1 MNRPE
6 PPPPPR
12 EIGRAAILVLLVVA
26 AIFLIIFFARN
37 IWHAEELKDDQQSGN
52 NVAENYQGQS
62 NY

>member
-1 MNRPE
+1 MNRAE

-12 EIGRAAILVLLVVA
+12 KPGKAAVLVLLVIA
-26 AIFLIIFFARN
+26 AIILIIFFARN
-37 IWHAEELKDDQQSGN
+37 IWHGEELQENQEAGN

>member
-1 MNRPE
+1 MNRAE

-12 EIGRAAILVLLVVA
+12 KPGKAAALVLLVIA
-26 AIFLIIFFARN
+26 AIVLIIFFARN
-37 IWHAEELKDDQQSGN
+37 IWHGEELRENQEAGN